1 MEKLQGD
8 YKTQF
13 GLLREY
19 AEQLL
24 KSNPGT
30 TVTIDVEPSSCKA
43 KSSTRQFRRIYICY
57 GAFKKGFKIIG
68 RDILGLDGCFMKG
81 PYPGQILT
89 AVGVDGNNGIYP
101 VAFAVVESETT
112 KTWTWFL
119 EQLAVDLELPR
130 TANFTFISDRQKGI
144 IPAVSKVFPM
154 AEHRYCI
161 RHIHENMKAN
171 ANWRNDKIKGLF
183 WNAAS
188 ATTVPW
194 FDHAMQD
201 IKMVDQK
208 LHDWLKQIPVKHWS
222 RCQFS
227 GRPKCDILL
236 NNICEVFNRQLIHA
250 RDKPI
255 ITSLECIREYL
266 MKRNLVVH
274 KLIAKTKGPLTPY
287 ATKALDEIKQEAAEY
302 TVIFNSISKYQVNG
316 PRDNKVVNLVEKSCT
331 CRRWDLTG
339 IPCKHAVACIWNLAL
354 HGKDDGVLEKWV
366 DKAYWMQTWK
376 DVYSHVI
383 DPVDGQ
389 DLWTPSTCPTKL
401 LPPKHHKQIG
411 RPKKKRKKSAVEVTE
426 LTQQMES
433 SGKMSRKGETVE
445 CSKCK
450 RRGHNRR
457 SCKGTDVE

>member
-1 MEKLQGD
+1 
-8 YKTQF
+8 
-13 GLLREY
+13 
-19 AEQLL
+19 
-24 KSNPGT
+24 
-30 TVTIDVEPSSCKA
+30 
-43 KSSTRQFRRIYICY
+43 
-57 GAFKKGFKIIG
+57 
-68 RDILGLDGCFMKG
+68 
-81 PYPGQILT
+81 
-89 AVGVDGNNGIYP
+89 
-101 VAFAVVESETT
+101 
-112 KTWTWFL
+112 
-119 EQLAVDLELPR
+119 
-130 TANFTFISDRQKGI
+130 
-144 IPAVSKVFPM
+144 
-154 AEHRYCI
+154 
-161 RHIHENMKAN
+161 
-171 ANWRNDKIKGLF
+171 
-183 WNAAS
+183 
-188 ATTVPW
+188 
-194 FDHAMQD
+194 
-201 IKMVDQK
+201 
-208 LHDWLKQIPVKHWS
+208 
-222 RCQFS
+222 
-227 GRPKCDILL
+227 
-236 NNICEVFNRQLIHA
+236 
-250 RDKPI
+250 
-255 ITSLECIREYL
+255 

-287 ATKALDEIKQEAAEY
+287 ATEALDKIKQEAAEY

-366 DKAYWMQTWK
+366 DKSYWMQTWK

-411 RPKKKRKKSAVEVTE
+411 RPKKKRKKSAVEITE

-457 SCKGTDVE
+457 SCKGVDVE

>member
-1 MEKLQGD
+1 MEKVQGD

-19 AEQLL
+19 AEQLM

-130 TANFTFISDRQKGI
+130 TANFTFISDRQKVPLCYGI
-144 IPAVSKVFPM
+144 LPAVSKVFPM

-171 ANWRNDKIKGLF
+171 ANWRDDKIKGLF
-183 WNAAS
+183 WNAAL
-188 ATTVPW
+188 
-194 FDHAMQD
+194 Q
-201 IKMVDQK
+201 Q
-208 LHDWLKQIPVKHWS
+208 
-222 RCQFS
+222 QFL

-274 KLIAKTKGPLTPY
+274 KLIAKSKGPLTPY
-287 ATKALDEIKQEAAEY
+287 ATEALDKIKQEAAEY

-366 DKAYWMQTWK
+366 DKSYWMQTWEGC
-376 DVYSHVI
+376 VF
-383 DPVDGQ
+383 P
-389 DLWTPSTCPTKL
+389 C
-401 LPPKHHKQIG
+401 
-411 RPKKKRKKSAVEVTE
+411 
-426 LTQQMES
+426 
-433 SGKMSRKGETVE
+433 
-445 CSKCK
+445 
-450 RRGHNRR
+450 N
-457 SCKGTDVE
+457 

>member
-19 AEQLL
+19 AEQLM

-161 RHIHENMKAN
+161 QHIHENMKAN
-171 ANWRNDKIKGLF
+171 ANWRDDKIKGLF

-201 IKMVDQK
+201 IKMVDKK
-208 LHDWLKQIPVKHWS
+208 LHDWLRQIPVKHWS

-255 ITSLECIREYL
+255 ITI
-266 MKRNLVVH
+266 
-274 KLIAKTKGPLTPY
+274 
-287 ATKALDEIKQEAAEY
+287 
-302 TVIFNSISKYQVNG
+302 
-316 PRDNKVVNLVEKSCT
+316 
-331 CRRWDLTG
+331 
-339 IPCKHAVACIWNLAL
+339 
-354 HGKDDGVLEKWV
+354 
-366 DKAYWMQTWK
+366 
-376 DVYSHVI
+376 
-383 DPVDGQ
+383 
-389 DLWTPSTCPTKL
+389 
-401 LPPKHHKQIG
+401 
-411 RPKKKRKKSAVEVTE
+411 
-426 LTQQMES
+426 
-433 SGKMSRKGETVE
+433 
-445 CSKCK
+445 
-450 RRGHNRR
+450 
-457 SCKGTDVE
+457 